1 MKINYLYE
9 AGLFGSYK
17 KVTAQSNLSNVKRDL
32 TREAALSI
40 LQNDCDELAELF
52 LDMLNEV
59 NSQTTAISSKYHY
72 TPSQRPRIEEQSSLV
87 ELTNYVASKLYNRK
101 YKMPVKEMKLN
112 LIKNVYCNKHAIEF
126 MLSHGCFI
134 LPLVDAERHLDQTFF
149 NNAEEIPLYKNMTKT
164 VAAAAEKVIKSHL
177 SKFPNYTS
185 SIIPNTVKI
194 IILQDESLVKYES
207 MQEHQLL
214 SYMGVTDS
222 GVEFEY
228 PGKGSDCLYYIVDT
242 CSLFTTYFSIKLTK
256 SYEHIFKEMENPSP
270 WMLNKFAFRYVFTKI
285 STLIADNFYGIKLL
299 KSALNNNII
308 LSPSS
313 PASITIA
320 IDNVLKNMPYINKL
334 KQEVSNNG
342 LDHFVE
348 YRFYDNNAEV
358 DSLIMIGKELS
369 AEQAEQEGIDIDDLK
384 RRVYEF
390 DYNNPVEVKY
400 ASKDIINGCSRFLTD
415 TKIKK
420 MAEDKMEKFLPSLMR
435 KVLAARPDC
444 ISSSNKALLCEYNS
458 KNLENTNIRVVI
470 NTRETE
476 INNNGNLEFYIAIDF
491 KLPVRGASSKYKDA
505 RQNHRKKYAFI
516 TGKKIKI
523 EIPL

>member
-1 MKINYLYE
+1 MIINYLNE
-9 AGLFGSYK
+9 AGPFGSYK
-17 KVTAQSNLSNVKRDL
+17 KATAQSNLANVKREL
-32 TREAALSI
+32 HREATNHI
-40 LQNDCDELAELF
+40 LDKFAELF
-52 LDMLNEV
+52 LDMMDEV
-59 NSQTTAISSKYHY
+59 NSQTTTISSKYHY
-72 TPSQRPRIEEQSSLV
+72 TPDQRPRIEEQSRLV
-87 ELTNYVASKLYNRK
+87 ELTNYVASKLYKRK
-101 YKMPVKEMKLN
+101 YNMPVKEMKLN
-112 LIKNVYCNKHAIEF
+112 LIKNVYCNKQAIEF

-134 LPLVDAERHLDQTFF
+134 LPLVDAERHLNQTFF
-149 NNAEEIPLYKNMTKT
+149 NNAEEIPSYKNMTKT

-177 SKFPNYTS
+177 SKFPNYNYT
-185 SIIPNTVKI
+185 IIPNTVKI

-207 MQEHQLL
+207 MQEQQLL
-214 SYMGVTDS
+214 SYMGVTNS

-228 PGKGSDCLYYIVDT
+228 PGKGSACLDYIVDT

-299 KSALNNNII
+299 KSALNNNIL
-308 LSPSS
+308 LSPI
-313 PASITIA
+313 SITIT

-342 LDHFVE
+342 LDHLVKYHFD
-348 YRFYDNNAEV
+348 DNNAEV
-358 DSLIMIGKELS
+358 DSLIMIGEELS

-390 DYNNPVEVKY
+390 DYNNSVEVKY
-400 ASKDIINGCSRFLTD
+400 ASKDIINGCSRFLTN

-420 MAEDKMEKFLPSLMR
+420 IAEDEMEKYLPSLMR

-444 ISSSNKALLCEYNS
+444 VSSSNKALLCEYNS
-458 KNLENTNIRVVI
+458 KTLENTNIRVVI
-470 NTRETE
+470 NQRETE
-476 INNNGNLEFYIAIDF
+476 INKNGNLEFYIAIDF
-491 KLPVRGASSKYKDA
+491 KLPVRGVSSKYKDA

-516 TGKKIKI
+516 TGNKIKI